1 MKIQRISAIAL
12 TAWAALLAVGGTA
25 CAQSYPSKPVKIIV
39 AYQAGQ
45 GTDVATRHFA
55 DQLSRALGQNFFVEN
70 RPGAGGNIG
79 TEAAAKSTPDGYSL
93 IMGTVATHSMNQHM
107 YPALGYDAE
116 KDFEPVILT
125 GMLPMVI
132 SANPA
137 FPANSIADLIAAAK
151 AAPDT
156 LNIALPS
163 TTARIVYELFKQ
175 RSGAPVFGVVYKGSA
190 TAMTE
195 VMGGQL
201 PLTIDT
207 VTATRALAASGKLKP
222 LAITT
227 LKSSELLPGVK
238 SVAEQGLPG
247 FEVTAWNALYAPKG
261 TPKAIID
268 QLNAEMVKIIAQ
280 PETRTRLL
288 QLGFEP
294 ASGTPQQLADF
305 GRAEREK
312 WGVLIKAAGIRAE

>member
-1 MKIQRISAIAL
+1 MKIRKSFAAL
-12 TAWAALLAVGGTA
+12 AALLAA
-25 CAQSYPSKPVKIIV
+25 CGSAFAQPYPSKPVKIIV

-55 DQLSRALGQNFFVEN
+55 DQLSKALGQNFFVEN

-79 TEAAAKSTPDGYSL
+79 TEAAAKSPPDGYTL
-93 IMGTVATHSMNQHM
+93 IMGTVATHTMNQHM
-107 YPALGYDAE
+107 YASLGYDPE

-132 SANPA
+132 SANPS
-137 FPANSIADLIAAAK
+137 FPAVSIADLIAAAK
-151 AAPDT
+151 AAPNT
-156 LNIALPS
+156 VNVALPS

-175 RSGAPVFGVVYKGSA
+175 RSGAPVFGVAYKGSA
-190 TAMTE
+190 TSMTE
-195 VMGGQL
+195 VMGGQV

-207 VTATRALAASGKLKP
+207 VTATRPLAASGKLKP

-247 FEVTAWNALYAPKG
+247 FEVTAWNALYAPRG
-261 TPKAIID
+261 TPKAIVD
-268 QLNAEMVKIIAQ
+268 QLNAEMAKIIAQ
-280 PETRTRLL
+280 PETRARLL
-288 QLGFEP
+288 ALGFEP
-294 ASGTPQQLADF
+294 ASGSPQQLAEF
-305 GRAEREK
+305 GRSEREK